1 MKEIAR
7 NANIKCYAPI
17 GPELKNFLREEK
29 SQIALL
35 GFQIRW
41 TSLMSEGLERVAR

>member
-1 MKEIAR
+1 MKDITR
-7 NANIKCYAPI
+7 NANVKCYAPL
-17 GPELKNFLREEK
+17 GNELKTFLREEK

-41 TSLMSEGLERVAR
+41 TSIVTEGLERVAR